1 MTMYVAD
8 DNGLSRVPHPPK
20 DEIRRARY
28 DDALRELAERYRE
41 KKKDQLHDLED
52 QPES

>member
-41 KKKDQLHDLED
+41 KKKDQLNDFVAEE
-52 QPES
+52 P